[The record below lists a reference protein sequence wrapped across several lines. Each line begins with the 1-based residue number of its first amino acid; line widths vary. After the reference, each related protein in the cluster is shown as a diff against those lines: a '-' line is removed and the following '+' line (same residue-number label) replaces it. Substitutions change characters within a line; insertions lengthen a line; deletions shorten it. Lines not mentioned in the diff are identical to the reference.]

1 MTGLIFLVD
10 DLMKHVTFPAR
21 LRIVKAGNNFLGT
34 SLPIYVCSYAFPLS
48 PSLIYGIVQYRTTPF
63 PQSWPSPTFFPDLP
77 RNLILALRCYVSLE
91 MLDQTPLS
99 FVDMSNISNLSFL
112 VKKRW
117 HSSAP
122 PFGLLWGAP
131 PRSPKSVRT
140 DDARTYGDAITRF
153 SWLDGLPNFLRYGAL
168 SLRPFGPQELC

>member
-21 LRIVKAGNNFLGT
+21 LRIGKAGNNFLGT
-34 SLPIYVCSYAFPLS
+34 SLPIYVCSASRHCSVFSSSFSLS
-48 PSLIYGIVQYRTTPF
+48 PRLIYGIVQYRTTPF
-63 PQSWPSPTFFPDLP
+63 PQSWSSPTFFRDVP

-91 MLDQTPLS
+91 ILDQTPLS
-99 FVDMSNISNLSFL
+99 FVDMTDISYLSFL
-112 VKKRW
+112 VKERW

-131 PRSPKSVRT
+131 PVPQSLYGRT
-140 DDARTYGDAITRF
+140 T
-153 SWLDGLPNFLRYGAL
+153 L
-168 SLRPFGPQELC
+168 ELTVTP